1 MNGQS
6 LALPSDTCMWLL
18 GCLTYHDMVLQS
30 IPSYT
35 SQICHKGQKLQK
47 DLSGL
52 LASCTRILIGLL
64 IRVDSNC
71 RGTRRS
77 SLHSNIFAKATIYHQ
92 LLSYPLW
99 YGMWPW
105 LCLLDSCILFPALVA
120 DNEHTQHELYTQRFV
135 RARAHRACHSHH
147 DHWSS
152 SIVVPAML
160 RSIDRT

>member
-6 LALPSDTCMWLL
+6 SALPSDTCMWLL
-18 GCLTYHDMVLQS
+18 RYLTYHDMVIQS
-30 IPSYT
+30 SPSYT
-35 SQICHKGQKLQK
+35 SQICHKGQKLQI

-52 LASCTRILIGLL
+52 LASCTHLLRGLL
-64 IRVDSNC
+64 IQVDSNSWV
-71 RGTRRS
+71 TRRS
-77 SLHSNIFAKATIYHQ
+77 SLHSNIFAVATIYHQ

-99 YGMWPW
+99 YGMWPL
-105 LCLLDSCILFPALVA
+105 LCLRDSYYLLPALAA
-120 DNEHTQHELYTQRFV
+120 DNEHTQGEPYTQRFV
-135 RARAHRACHSHH
+135 RARVHRACHSHH